1 MIRYLKYNVT
11 FANGRTIKQD
21 IQLKAGSTLI
31 TGANGQGKSLNF
43 ELISYLLFGNKAL
56 RGVATDYKK
65 IKAEMSVEI
74 NGKIYAISRTKSQA
88 EIIHDGEVCVSGI
101 AAVNV
106 FLTRTMGYGYDVFKI
121 AHWCGQGEIQALA
134 AMRPTE
140 RKAMIDSVA
149 GLTSMDGLTKVIGN
163 EIREGKAQ
171 INYLT
176 GSLIAP
182 VLPIAP
188 QTTKDMAN
196 KALAEVDLL
205 QQTYLDLKAVQPVV
219 APLKPVAPLM
229 PAFPEAPKPFDLP
242 ALSASAPEIPEGLPA
257 STTQLNTIITSLET
271 EKTRYDRL
279 KRELISFPVYAEKA
293 LPTPTEYPDE
303 ASLKKAWASFHR
315 FQHIE
320 QLKTSSNVECP
331 KCQHHF
337 HLSDEVEKLIA
348 IDAGSS
354 VEPTMELSVYRDAKK
369 QIVDE
374 VKISELNK
382 NLDEI
387 NGDKVA
393 AMLEMARVGLRMLKA
408 YDEEVAQYK
417 SKKKNLDDMY
427 KTQTQVHLSNVE
439 RIRKHY
445 DSQMALHNKRLVA
458 YNSEMDTVAD
468 RIANYEKAQK
478 ELDSMQ
484 MKQNDV
490 NGYVIQVRTTMS
502 QVLIDWGKYE
512 TEEKHYKVLL
522 TQYDSGNAELKQ
534 LTDTNAQLE
543 LAKNAVKEVK
553 NRVQSHLIPSL
564 NKVASD
570 LMSEM
575 TGGEYN
581 SVIVGDSFEVEVDGQ
596 PLRTLSGSAKDLAN
610 LTLRIAL
617 GRIITHRV
625 MGFMLL
631 DEIDSA
637 MDDTRARYTWDCIER
652 ITPQIGQ
659 VIQASHK
666 DLSSDNTINV

>member
-1 MIRYLKYNVT
+1 VFTVTQKSRLLTKLKY
-11 FANGRTIKQD
+11 
-21 IQLKAGSTLI
+21 
-31 TGANGQGKSLNF
+31 
-43 ELISYLLFGNKAL
+43 
-56 RGVATDYKK
+56 
-65 IKAEMSVEI
+65 
-74 NGKIYAISRTKSQA
+74 
-88 EIIHDGEVCVSGI
+88 
-101 AAVNV
+101 
-106 FLTRTMGYGYDVFKI
+106 
-121 AHWCGQGEIQALA
+121 
-134 AMRPTE
+134 
-140 RKAMIDSVA
+140 
-149 GLTSMDGLTKVIGN
+149 
-163 EIREGKAQ
+163 
-171 INYLT
+171 
-176 GSLIAP
+176 
-182 VLPIAP
+182 
-188 QTTKDMAN
+188 
-196 KALAEVDLL
+196 
-205 QQTYLDLKAVQPVV
+205 
-219 APLKPVAPLM
+219 
-229 PAFPEAPKPFDLP
+229 
-242 ALSASAPEIPEGLPA
+242 
-257 STTQLNTIITSLET
+257 
-271 EKTRYDRL
+271 
-279 KRELISFPVYAEKA
+279 
-293 LPTPTEYPDE
+293 
-303 ASLKKAWASFHR
+303 
-315 FQHIE
+315 
-320 QLKTSSNVECP
+320 
-331 KCQHHF
+331 
-337 HLSDEVEKLIA
+337 LSD
-348 IDAGSS
+348 
-354 VEPTMELSVYRDAKK
+354 
-369 QIVDE
+369 
-374 VKISELNK
+374 
-382 NLDEI
+382 
-387 NGDKVA
+387 KVV

-427 KTQTQVHLSNVE
+427 KTQTQVHLSKVE

-458 YNSEMDTVAD
+458 YNSEMETVAD

-512 TEEKHYKVLL
+512 TEEKHYNVLL